1 MSEFRRIPLV
11 TLGPYKGLPLYEPAL
26 QSLEV
31 GKRVTVKSEIV
42 IFNQGQHVC
51 RSAVGRSLFI
61 LEGNVPEGTKEVSV
75 LYGLIGRDAR
85 GIIVQLDQ
93 FSHVLPLKPC
103 SAESIYQLK
112 EVCTGIGGLGIG
124 AEASGFKTK
133 ACVEKQERFCEV
145 LKKLVDAQVVE
156 GDMSWLDTVAA
167 LHAADPDSSSLGFGF
182 NCQSFSTAGDMRGG
196 ADERSMT
203 LPWGL
208 WTAFFLNA
216 AVVTM
221 ECVSEAPTY
230 PFVKKSIQQYQEVTG
245 SHLSETIMDLR
256 TLWPSSRRRWWAVLM
271 HPGLGRVHLH
281 PFPSLP
287 RPPVISD
294 VLPEFQCTDETRV
307 QLTLLPEEYAQLNNI
322 GTDYGKCEPDIHA
335 TMPTALHSWAN
346 QLVPCHCKCR
356 PHGLGLQRLKNRGFF
371 GVLIRY
377 KGVDG
382 QWVYRHP
389 SARETALLT
398 GLPRAMEVHD
408 DARLEVA
415 GVGQLASPL
424 QSAWMFSQIRA
435 HLSGLGVQVAPQES
449 LGEGVAKVCEQLF
462 RLRAQWISE
471 KTIAMEAFEVSIMQL
486 LRPQP
491 SNPGPTVSNGE
502 VKSDHGTSDE
512 TDLDLAL
519 QAGSQ
524 EWEPKELVEEHPT
537 SAKRTHSEV
546 ALSDIPGA
554 VPGFGQTLTQ
564 EKSDCSSKAA
574 SPAKRSSTAA
584 STPASSSLFSASSA
598 TAVASLY
605 ASVLGP
611 SQSSRTRGTAPI
623 EIDSSEDENSSVHL
637 PTAAEKSSTP
647 WFDPT
652 RGCMVRSIPGKA
664 GTVEES
670 DMRPGDSGFLMA
682 TFPGDN
688 EFETEIPNSM
698 ISLAKAAKPLAPLV
712 KAKAKAKAQAKG
724 KAKGKAKAK
733 AKASVKAAAKSKA
746 AAKDLY
752 EIADQCIIRLLA
764 KDLAK
769 EDAKEWTSVA
779 APVLESMV
787 LASGPCANAA
797 ISQEELS
804 EGVDLALAVAYSYG
818 EQPTDDQTAEP
829 WLRLCSKCG
838 CVSYLRQGCC
848 LNSLCQLSYMRTS
861 PEELGQRLQSWGKAS
876 GEGVAK
882 ATPEQL
888 DQARKR
894 RLSEPTYG
902 QRPWKRSKGVRHRN
916 WGASMR
922 AGIHPRTGA
931 DLSKPVWYQ
940 GAWWLWRRECGW
952 RQCEA
957 SEIPQEKAPEETPP
971 WRQDSKANYEAAQK
985 AQALAIERQR
995 KAKAAHEELMAKE
1008 HMAVANMGMPT
1019 SARPPTAAKTSGSVV
1034 YRPPPPRVTPGDVI
1048 PLLKEASPA
1057 QKAEA
1062 YAAMKAVLT
1071 KAPVEV
1077 PESSGSFDAGTGSFG
1092 SVAVKKM
1099 PPKVS
1104 PKDMTGLMMEAMA
1117 KQISM
1122 ALLPVLFPPK
1132 AGPVITM
1139 LPPKAKS
1146 LSLPAV
1152 PPKAVAVSGDTTD
1165 EEVGEP
1171 QSREP

>member
-1 MSEFRRIPLV
+1 MARRSNNANPADLAKILKVHQREAPSLSFFS
-11 TLGPYKGLPLYEPAL
+11 LPLENQIAEQEDLLKEMILLSSRPNATWITAACKQVWQRVDSELAGRFGKAMAACSQHCFTKAVQVTSGIKLPPA
-26 QSLEV
+26 V
-31 GKRVTVKSEIV
+31 KRLTQV
-42 IFNQGQHVC
+42 IN
-51 RSAVGRSLFI
+51 RSVSRPLSTGDKLRRSL
-61 LEGNVPEGTKEVSV
+61 
-75 LYGLIGRDAR
+75 
-85 GIIVQLDQ
+85 
-93 FSHVLPLKPC
+93 
-103 SAESIYQLK
+103 
-112 EVCTGIGGLGIG
+112 
-124 AEASGFKTK
+124 
-133 ACVEKQERFCEV
+133 
-145 LKKLVDAQVVE
+145 
-156 GDMSWLDTVAA
+156 
-167 LHAADPDSSSLGFGF
+167 
-182 NCQSFSTAGDMRGG
+182 
-196 ADERSMT
+196 
-203 LPWGL
+203 
-208 WTAFFLNA
+208 
-216 AVVTM
+216 
-221 ECVSEAPTY
+221 
-230 PFVKKSIQQYQEVTG
+230 
-245 SHLSETIMDLR
+245 
-256 TLWPSSRRRWWAVLM
+256 
-271 HPGLGRVHLH
+271 
-281 PFPSLP
+281 
-287 RPPVISD
+287 
-294 VLPEFQCTDETRV
+294 
-307 QLTLLPEEYAQLNNI
+307 
-322 GTDYGKCEPDIHA
+322 
-335 TMPTALHSWAN
+335 
-346 QLVPCHCKCR
+346 
-356 PHGLGLQRLKNRGFF
+356 
-371 GVLIRY
+371 
-377 KGVDG
+377 
-382 QWVYRHP
+382 
-389 SARETALLT
+389 
-398 GLPRAMEVHD
+398 
-408 DARLEVA
+408 
-415 GVGQLASPL
+415 
-424 QSAWMFSQIRA
+424 
-435 HLSGLGVQVAPQES
+435 
-449 LGEGVAKVCEQLF
+449 
-462 RLRAQWISE
+462 
-471 KTIAMEAFEVSIMQL
+471 
-486 LRPQP
+486 
-491 SNPGPTVSNGE
+491 
-502 VKSDHGTSDE
+502 
-512 TDLDLAL
+512 
-519 QAGSQ
+519 
-524 EWEPKELVEEHPT
+524 
-537 SAKRTHSEV
+537 KR
-546 ALSDIPGA
+546 
-554 VPGFGQTLTQ
+554 

-746 AAKDLY
+746 AAKGCPKGKAKAKAKAAAVTGDCVFERYYYSKTGKCGIRQKLPVRYQMFEFGDLSVTKPDLY

-769 EDAKEWTSVA
+769 EDAKEW
-779 APVLESMV
+779 
-787 LASGPCANAA
+787 
-797 ISQEELS
+797 
-804 EGVDLALAVAYSYG
+804 
-818 EQPTDDQTAEP
+818 
-829 WLRLCSKCG
+829 LCSKCG

-957 SEIPQEKAPEETPP
+957 SEIPQEKAPVETPP

-995 KAKAAHEELMAKE
+995 KAKAAQEELLAKE
-1008 HMAVANMGMPT
+1008 HCAVANMGLPT
-1019 SARPPTAAKTSGSVV
+1019 SARAPTAAKTSSSVV
-1034 YRPPPPRVTPGDVI
+1034 YSPPPPKVTPKVTPGDLI
-1048 PLLKEASPA
+1048 PLLKNASPA
-1057 QKAEA
+1057 MKEEA
-1062 YAAMKAVLT
+1062 YKAMQAVLV
-1071 KAPVEV
+1071 KEV
-1077 PESSGSFDAGTGSFG
+1077 PTGSFT
-1092 SVAVKKM
+1092 SVVVKKM

-1104 PKDMTGLMMEAMA
+1104 AKDYSGLMMEAMA

-1122 ALLPVLFPPK
+1122 ALLPVLFPPT

-1139 LPPKAKS
+1139 LPKAKS

-1152 PPKAVAVSGDTTD
+1152 PAVPPKAVPVSGDTTD